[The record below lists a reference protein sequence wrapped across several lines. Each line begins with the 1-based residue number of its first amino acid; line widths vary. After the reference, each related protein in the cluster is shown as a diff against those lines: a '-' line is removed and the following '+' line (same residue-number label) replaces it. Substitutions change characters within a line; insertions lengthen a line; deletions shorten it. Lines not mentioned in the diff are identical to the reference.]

1 VITFA
6 GRRVHCG
13 YDRRVARASQ
23 AAEAIEPPEDA
34 TLDAQDRRTRLLEA
48 GEQIFAER
56 RYEDVSAQDIAAR
69 AGVAHGLLFHYFG
82 NKRRFYY
89 AVLER
94 VSEQTSQRFAVN
106 TTAHPGRWL
115 RKEVDIFLATVVQ
128 DDRTFASLIHGSLGA
143 ETEAQNVVN
152 LQRRAA
158 AERLIAKLAPERTSP
173 LLTATVTAWTAACN
187 ELAAQWLEGGR
198 KTPKTQLRA
207 LLIATLDAMLHALAS
222 IDRTSRF
229 DPDRFSNA

>member
-1 VITFA
+1 
-6 GRRVHCG
+6 
-13 YDRRVARASQ
+13 VARASQ
-23 AAEAIEPPEDA
+23 AAQAIEPTED
-34 TLDAQDRRTRLLEA
+34 TTPDAQDRRTRLLEA
-48 GEQIFAER
+48 GEQIFSER

-82 NKRRFYY
+82 NKRKFYY

-94 VSEQTSQRFAVN
+94 FSEGASENFAAN

-115 RKEVDIFLATVVQ
+115 RKEVDIFLSSVVQ

-158 AERLIAKLAPERTSP
+158 AERVIAKLAPERTSP
-173 LLTATVTAWTAACN
+173 LLTAAVTAWTASSN
-187 ELAAQWLEGGR
+187 ELAVQWLEGGR

-207 LLIATLDAMLHALAS
+207 LLIAILNATLHAVAS
-222 IDRTSRF
+222 IDRTARF
-229 DPDRFSNA
+229 DPDRFSDA